1 MSNEVVPVPY
11 SEIERMGTAVAKSGL
26 FGVKNPEQAIALMLI
41 AQAEGLHPAI
51 AARDYHVIN
60 GRPSLKADA
69 MLARFQTAGGKV
81 EFSEYSDKR
90 VAAKFSHPQGGSVEI
105 DWTLE
110 RAKLAELGGNGMW
123 KKYPRQMLRSR
134 VISEGIR
141 TIFPGVVSG
150 IYSTEEVIDMEPP
163 KPAPQS
169 VVATIIKQSGE
180 RPTDADMKRWADQ
193 AEVFRQTLALDKE
206 EHEIA
211 AIIADLAAQLS
222 NEDQLGV
229 WTMLNSKERRAI
241 KEYQKLAAQP
251 REAVPT

>member
-1 MSNEVVPVPY
+1 MSNQVVPY

-60 GRPSLKADA
+60 GRPSRKADA

-81 EFSEYSDKR
+81 EFTEYTDKR
-90 VAAKFSHPQGGSVEI
+90 VAAIFSHPQGGSVTI

-150 IYSTEEVIDMEPP
+150 IYSTEEVADMEPVR
-163 KPAPQS
+163 PAPQS
-169 VVATIIKQSGE
+169 VVATIIEQQQPETSDE
-180 RPTDADMKRWADQ
+180 DRKRWADQ
-193 AEVFRQTLALDKE
+193 AEVFRQTLDLDKNE
-206 EHEIA
+206 REIA
-211 AIIADLAAQLS
+211 AIIADLSAQLS
-222 NEDQLGV
+222 TEDQLGV
-229 WTMLNSKERRAI
+229 WTMLDAKERRAI
-241 KEYQKLAAQP
+241 KEYIKLDATPVEVA
-251 REAVPT
+251 T